1 MSFQITVLWV
11 AVFIFLAILAFIGY
25 NIYSSK
31 YNTANWPPFVSDC
44 PDYWSSD
51 GTNCTSD
58 GSYNLCS
65 GTTSLTSFLIKD
77 YPTLCDK
84 FEFATKKC
92 GSQFNWSGVSNSLS
106 CN

>member
-1 MSFQITVLWV
+1 MSFQVTVLWV
-11 AVFIFLAILAFIGY
+11 AVFIFIAILAFIGY
-25 NIYSSK
+25 NIYSSQ
-31 YNTANWPPFVSDC
+31 YNTVNWPPFVSDC

-51 GTNCTSD
+51 GTTCTSD

-65 GTTSLTSFLIKD
+65 GTTTSFAIKD
-77 YPTLCDK
+77 YPNLCDK
-84 FEFATKKC
+84 FDLATKKC

>member
-11 AVFIFLAILAFIGY
+11 AVFIFLGVLAFIGY

-31 YNTANWPPFVSDC
+31 YNTSNWPPFVSDC

-51 GTNCTSD
+51 GTTCTSN

-65 GTTSLTSFLIKD
+65 GTTSFLINK
-77 YPTLCDK
+77 YPNLCDK
-84 FEFATKKC
+84 FDFAKSC
-92 GSQFNWSGVSNSLS
+92 GAQFNWSGVSNSLS